1 MAHEHEIPKGGKLYF
16 GKSAALK
23 REIET
28 KAVDILVKD
37 GFEEIVTPFFTFQ
50 KYQTPSATI
59 EAKNIIRLADANN
72 NFLTLRADSSLDVVR
87 IITKRLGRSTDHK
100 KWFYVQPVFHFPS
113 TETNQ
118 IGAEYLDSE
127 DLAHGVNLAINIF
140 KEVNLRPVLQLS
152 NIALVRAVASELKI
166 EMELFKK
173 TDYARLHAMDIEWLS
188 RLLDMQH
195 PSELKDVLE
204 IVPQSIKPEVQR
216 LISICDNVHYD
227 NTVVAPLYVS
237 KAPYYTD
244 SFFRMLEGNDVLA
257 RGGNYKTNQK
267 HSCGFAIYTDN
278 IIKRLSV

>member
-16 GKSAALK
+16 GRSAALK
-23 REIET
+23 REIEY
-28 KAVDILVKD
+28 KAVETLLKE

-50 KYQTPSATI
+50 KYQTQNSSFEP
-59 EAKNIIRLADANN
+59 KNIIRLADSNN

-118 IGAEYLDSE
+118 IGAEYLDSD
-127 DLAHGVNLAINIF
+127 DLAYAVNLSTAIFQKIGL
-140 KEVNLRPVLQLS
+140 KPVLQLS
-152 NIALVRAVASELKI
+152 NIAIVKAVASELKI
-166 EMELFKK
+166 DFELFRK
-173 TDYARLHAMDIEWLS
+173 TDYAKLHGLGVVWLS
-188 RLLDMQH
+188 KLLDMQD
-195 PSELKDVLE
+195 PSELKEAIE
-204 IVPQSIKPEVQR
+204 ISPEHIKPELER
-216 LISICDNVHYD
+216 LLAVCEKVNYE

-237 KAPYYTD
+237 KALYYTD
-244 SFFRMLEGNDVLA
+244 SFFRMLIDNDVLA

>member
-23 REIET
+23 REIEA

-50 KYQTPSATI
+50 KYQTPSATV

-118 IGAEYLDSE
+118 IGAEYLDSD
-127 DLAHGVNLAINIF
+127 DLAHGVNLAIDIF
-140 KEVNLRPVLQLS
+140 KQVGLKPVLQLS
-152 NIALVRAVASELKI
+152 NIAIVKAVASELKI
-166 EMELFKK
+166 DTELFRK
-173 TDYARLHAMDIEWLS
+173 TDYAKLHAMGIEWLS
-188 RLLDMQH
+188 ILLDMER
-195 PSELKDVLE
+195 PSELAHAIE
-204 IVPQSIKPEVQR
+204 IAPIGVKPELER
-216 LISICDNVHYD
+216 LLAVCNKVDYD